1 MIEAPP
7 KIRLKNLHKRFG
19 DKVVLNGL
27 NLDVQKG
34 ESVVII
40 GGSGSGKSVSLK
52 CLLGLLTPDGGDI
65 QIDGKSI
72 IGISEDDRDEINK
85 KFGMLFQHAALFDS
99 MTVLNNVTFGLT
111 RGKGVSAEEAETIA
125 YTKLEQVGLDESF
138 AHRIPAELSG
148 GQRKRVGLARAV
160 ALEPEIILFDEPTTG
175 LDPVMGD
182 IINELIVECTRELG
196 ATTLTITHDMASSR
210 IIADRIA
217 MLYQGKIVWAGPRDK
232 VDISGD
238 PRVDQFINGR
248 TEGPIK
254 MELRR
259 L

>member
-125 YTKLEQVGLDESF
+125 YRKLEQVGLDKSF

-182 IINELIVECTRELG
+182 IINELIVECTRDLG

-217 MLYQGKIVWAGPRDK
+217 MLYQGKIVWVGPRDK

-248 TEGPIK
+248 TKGPIK

>member
-182 IINELIVECTRELG
+182 IINELIVECIRDLG

>member
-182 IINELIVECTRELG
+182 IINELIVECTRNLG

-217 MLYQGKIVWAGPRDK
+217 MLYQGKIVWVGPRDK

>member
-27 NLDVQKG
+27 NLDVQEG
-34 ESVVII
+34 ESVVIM

-125 YTKLEQVGLDESF
+125 YKKLEQVGLDESF

-182 IINELIVECTRELG
+182 IINELIVECARDLG

-217 MLYQGKIVWAGPRDK
+217 MLYQGKIIWVGPRDK
-232 VDISGD
+232 VDTSGD

>member
-1 MIEAPP
+1 MIVAPP
-7 KIRLKNLHKRFG
+7 KIRLKNLHKSFG
-19 DKVVLNGL
+19 DRVVLNGL

-111 RGKGVSAEEAETIA
+111 RGNGVSAEEAQKIA

-182 IINELIVECTRELG
+182 IINELIVECTRDLG

-217 MLYQGKIVWAGPRDK
+217 MLYQGKIVWVGPRDK

>member
-182 IINELIVECTRELG
+182 IINELIVECTRDLG

-217 MLYQGKIVWAGPRDK
+217 MLYQGKIVWVGPRDK
-232 VDISGD
+232 VDNSGD

-248 TEGPIK
+248 TEGPIM

>member
-19 DKVVLNGL
+19 DNVVLNGL

-182 IINELIVECTRELG
+182 IINELIVECTRDLG

>member
-52 CLLGLLTPDGGDI
+52 CLLGLLAPDGGDI

-182 IINELIVECTRELG
+182 IINELIVECTRDLG

-217 MLYQGKIVWAGPRDK
+217 MLYQGKIVWVGPRDK

>member
-72 IGISEDDRDEINK
+72 IGISEDDRDKINK

-182 IINELIVECTRELG
+182 IINELIAECTRDLG

-217 MLYQGKIVWAGPRDK
+217 MLYQGQIIWVGPRDK

-248 TEGPIK
+248 TEGPIR

>member
-125 YTKLEQVGLDESF
+125 YRKLEQVGLDKSF

-182 IINELIVECTRELG
+182 IINELIVECTRDLG

>member
-182 IINELIVECTRELG
+182 IINELIVECTRDLA

>member
-182 IINELIVECTRELG
+182 IINELIVECTRDLG

>member
-125 YTKLEQVGLDESF
+125 YKKLEQVGLDESF

-160 ALEPEIILFDEPTTG
+160 ALKPEIILFDEPTTG

-182 IINELIVECTRELG
+182 IINELIVECTRDLG

-217 MLYQGKIVWAGPRDK
+217 MLYQGKIVWVGPRDK

>member
-175 LDPVMGD
+175 LDPVMDD
-182 IINELIVECTRELG
+182 IINELIVECTRDLG

>member
-182 IINELIVECTRELG
+182 IINELIVECTRDLG

-217 MLYQGKIVWAGPRDK
+217 MLYQGKIVWVGPRDR

>member
-1 MIEAPP
+1 MNDSLP

-19 DKVVLNGL
+19 EKVVLNGL
-27 NLDVQKG
+27 NLDIGKG
-34 ESVVII
+34 ESVVIM

-52 CLLGLLTPDGGDI
+52 CLLGLLTPDQGQI
-65 QIDGKSI
+65 EIDGASI
-72 IGISEDDRDEINK
+72 LGISEDERDQINR

-99 MTVLNNVTFGLT
+99 MTVLDNVTFGLI
-111 RGKGVSAEEAETIA
+111 RGKGLTASDAERVA
-125 YTKLEQVGLDESF
+125 YEKLEQVGLDRSF
-138 AHRIPAELSG
+138 GYRMPAELSG

-182 IINELIVECTRELG
+182 IINELIVKCTRDLG
-196 ATTLTITHDMASSR
+196 ATTLTITHDMASAR
-210 IIADRIA
+210 VIADRIA
-217 MLYQGKIVWAGPRDK
+217 MLYQGKIIWAGPTDQ
-232 VDISGD
+232 VDVSGD
-238 PRVDQFINGR
+238 PRVDQFIHGR
-248 TEGPIK
+248 AEGPIK

>member
-27 NLDVQKG
+27 NLDVQEG
-34 ESVVII
+34 ESVVIM

-138 AHRIPAELSG
+138 AHRMPAELSG
-148 GQRKRVGLARAV
+148 GQRKRVGSRA
-160 ALEPEIILFDEPTTG
+160 LLR
-175 LDPVMGD
+175 L
-182 IINELIVECTRELG
+182 
-196 ATTLTITHDMASSR
+196 S
-210 IIADRIA
+210 
-217 MLYQGKIVWAGPRDK
+217 
-232 VDISGD
+232 
-238 PRVDQFINGR
+238 
-248 TEGPIK
+248 
-254 MELRR
+254 RR
-259 L
+259 LSFSTNRQRASIR

>member
-19 DKVVLNGL
+19 DNVVLNGL

-182 IINELIVECTRELG
+182 IINELIVECTRDLG

-217 MLYQGKIVWAGPRDK
+217 MLYQGKIVWVGPRDK

>member
-1 MIEAPP
+1 MTEAPP

-19 DKVVLNGL
+19 DKVVLSDL

-34 ESVVII
+34 ESVVIM

-65 QIDGKSI
+65 QIDGESI
-72 IGISEDDRDEINK
+72 IGISENERDKINK

-99 MTVLNNVTFGLT
+99 MNVLNNVTFGLT
-111 RGKGVSAEEAETIA
+111 RGKGMLAEEADSIA
-125 YTKLEQVGLDESF
+125 FTKLKQVGLDKSF
-138 AHRIPAELSG
+138 AYLMPAELSG
-148 GQRKRVGLARAV
+148 GQRKRVGLARAI

-182 IINELIVECTRELG
+182 IINELIVECTRNLG

-210 IIADRIA
+210 IISDRIA
-217 MLYQGKIVWAGPRDK
+217 MLYEGKIAWVGSRDK
-232 VDISGD
+232 VDTSGD

>member
-1 MIEAPP
+1 WLRCYLARLLHGLLFERRCTRCGCRDDERRRCSCHSYPHSGLSHQSAFLRHMMEAPP

-99 MTVLNNVTFGLT
+99 MTVLNNVTFGLI

-138 AHRIPAELSG
+138 AHRFPAELSG

-182 IINELIVECTRELG
+182 IINELIVECTRDLG
-196 ATTLTITHDMASSR
+196 ATTLTITHDMASS
-210 IIADRIA
+210 
-217 MLYQGKIVWAGPRDK
+217 
-232 VDISGD
+232 
-238 PRVDQFINGR
+238 
-248 TEGPIK
+248 
-254 MELRR
+254 
-259 L
+259 

>member
-138 AHRIPAELSG
+138 AHRTPAELSG

-182 IINELIVECTRELG
+182 IINELIVECTRDLG

-217 MLYQGKIVWAGPRDK
+217 MLYQGKIVWIGPRDK